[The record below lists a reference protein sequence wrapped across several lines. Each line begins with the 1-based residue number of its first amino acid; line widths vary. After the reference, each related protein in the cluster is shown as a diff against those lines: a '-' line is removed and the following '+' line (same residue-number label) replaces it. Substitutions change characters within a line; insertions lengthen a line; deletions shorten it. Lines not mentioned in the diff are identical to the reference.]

1 MVSLLLDC
9 VTIEQRTDIITA
21 PPFFADHSAA
31 IYVKIGDKPQR
42 VGTFGVMHPT
52 VLKNFELP
60 FPVSA
65 MEIEL
70 EWFL

>member
-1 MVSLLLDC
+1 MVCETNSCGADP
-9 VTIEQRTDIITA
+9 T
-21 PPFFADHSAA
+21 FFAGHSAA
-31 IYVKIGDKPQR
+31 IYVKIGEKPQR

>member
-9 VTIEQRTDIITA
+9 VTIEQRTDIITD
-21 PPFFADHSAA
+21 PTFFAGHSAA

>member
-1 MVSLLLDC
+1 
-9 VTIEQRTDIITA
+9 
-21 PPFFADHSAA
+21 
-31 IYVKIGDKPQR
+31 

>member
-1 MVSLLLDC
+1 MVSLLLNC
-9 VTIEQRTDIITA
+9 ILNGQRTDIITD
-21 PPFFADHSAA
+21 PTFFAGHSAA